1 MHFSTVLSNLVNARL
16 SCANP
21 LKPTLTIPD
30 GFGHRLREERE
41 RLGLSQTALAGVAG
55 IKRLAQSQYEKESSS
70 PSVRY
75 LAAIAPTGINLDYVL
90 FGRTAGEVPLTS
102 EEIYRI
108 DAEAFQAVEAFVQN
122 QPGGQFGAEG
132 RFALFQAFRSQRIE
146 ETLKRRN
153 EPALN

>member
-1 MHFSTVLSNLVNARL
+1 MFSNLVNARPY
-16 SCANP
+16 SANP

-30 GFGHRLREERE
+30 GFGHRLRDERE
-41 RLGLSQTALAGVAG
+41 RLGLSQTALASVAG

-75 LAAIAPTGINLDYVL
+75 LAAIALAGINLDYVL
-90 FGRTAGEVPLTS
+90 FGRNAGEVPLTS
-102 EEIYRI
+102 EEKYRI

-122 QPGGQFGAEG
+122 QPGGQIGAEG

-146 ETLKRRN
+146 DALKRSSL
-153 EPALN
+153 PALN

>member
-1 MHFSTVLSNLVNARL
+1 MHSSTVLSNLVNARP
-16 SCANP
+16 SCSNP

-132 RFALFQAFRSQRIE
+132 RFALFQAFRSQRTDE
-146 ETLKRRN
+146 ALKRIGR
-153 EPALN
+153 PAVN